1 MENVVLAW
9 KDLVS
14 ANRRVLERIEADLK
28 MANLPTL
35 AWYDALYEIEKA
47 GKAGIRPLQLK
58 DRLLLPQYGT
68 SRLLDRIVKAELIRK
83 APCPEDGRGFVV
95 QITAKGRTVRRE
107 MWPIYS
113 NALAQSF
120 GSLPDQSTLKLLS
133 KICQEISA

>member
-83 APCPEDGRGFVV
+83 APCSEDGRGFVV